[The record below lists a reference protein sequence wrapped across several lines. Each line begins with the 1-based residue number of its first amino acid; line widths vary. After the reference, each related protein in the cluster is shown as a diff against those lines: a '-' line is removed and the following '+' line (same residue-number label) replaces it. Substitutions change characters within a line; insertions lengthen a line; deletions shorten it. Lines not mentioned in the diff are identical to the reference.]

1 MTRRLLLARHGQ
13 STTNAADVF
22 TGWSD
27 PPLTDLGVAEAHG
40 MAATLADAD
49 AIPDVIFTSS
59 LQRTIHTAAI
69 VRDDLGLSIDLQSSH
84 ALDERDYG
92 DLTGM
97 NKAEIAE
104 RYGADQTRI
113 WRRSWSAT
121 PPNGE
126 SLRDT
131 AARVLPYYLRGI
143 LPTVLRDRTVL
154 VVAHGNSLR
163 ALMIALEGV
172 SPNAAETVEIG
183 TGAIRSYVID
193 PSSMVAR
200 ASWLARHRG
209 VH

>member
-27 PPLTDLGVAEAHG
+27 PPLTHLGVAEAHA
-40 MAATLADAD
+40 MAKTLFEANTV
-49 AIPDVIFTSS
+49 PDVIFSSS
-59 LQRTIHTAAI
+59 LQRAIHSAAI
-69 VRDDLGLSIDLQSSH
+69 VRDDLRLSVELRSSE

-97 NKAEIAE
+97 NKAEIVARHGVE
-104 RYGADQTRI
+104 QTRL
-113 WRRSWSAT
+113 WRRSWMAA
-121 PPNGE
+121 PPHGE

-131 AARVLPYYLRGI
+131 AARVLPYYLREV
-143 LPTVLRDRTVL
+143 LPAVLSGHTTL

-163 ALMIALEGV
+163 ALMISLEGV
-172 SPNAAETVEIG
+172 SPDAAETVEIG
-183 TGAIRSYVID
+183 TGAIRSYD
-193 PSSMVAR
+193 MAADSSIVSAR
-200 ASWLARHRG
+200 WLSAHKG

>member
-27 PPLTDLGVAEAHG
+27 PPLTDLGVAEAH
-40 MAATLADAD
+40 AIADALGD
-49 AIPDVIFTSS
+49 AGARPDAIFTSS
-59 LQRTIHTAAI
+59 LQRTIQTAAV
-69 VRDDLGLSIDLQSSH
+69 VRDDLGLPIELRSSQ

-97 NKAEIAE
+97 NKAEIAA
-104 RYGADQTRI
+104 RYGTEQTRT
-113 WRRSWSAT
+113 WRRSWAVA

-131 AARVLPYYLRGI
+131 AARVLLHYLREI
-143 LPTVLRDRTVL
+143 LPVVLSRKAVL

-172 SPNAAETVEIG
+172 PPAAAETVEIG
-183 TGAIRSYVID
+183 TGAIRSYVMD
-193 PSSMVAR
+193 SSSAIAS
-200 ASWLARHRG
+200 ASWLLRHAG

>member
-27 PPLTDLGVAEAHG
+27 PPLTELGVAEAHG
-40 MAATLADAD
+40 IAATLADAD

-69 VRDDLGLSIDLQSSH
+69 VRDDLGLSIELQSSQ

-97 NKAEIAE
+97 NKAEIGE
-104 RYGADQTRI
+104 RYGAEQTRI
-113 WRRSWSAT
+113 WRRSWTAT

-131 AARVLPYYLRGI
+131 AARVLPYYLRDI
-143 LPTVLRDRTVL
+143 LPAVLSGQTVL

-172 SPNAAETVEIG
+172 SPDAAETVEIG
-183 TGAIRSYVID
+183 TGAIRSYVMD
-193 PSSMVAR
+193 SSSAITE
-200 ASWLARHRG
+200 AGWLSRHSG